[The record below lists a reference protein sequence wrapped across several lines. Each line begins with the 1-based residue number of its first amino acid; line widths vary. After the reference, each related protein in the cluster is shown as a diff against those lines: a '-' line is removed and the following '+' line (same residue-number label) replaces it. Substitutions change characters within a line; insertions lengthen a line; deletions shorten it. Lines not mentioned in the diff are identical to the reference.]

1 MALDPVINGLNGF
14 FHDVEMVMQA
24 FTSNFLAQFI
34 SFFSHFKMK
43 QDTSR
48 KDYNNVWKSFH
59 CRNKALLQ
67 LIIPKSKNKR

>member
-1 MALDPVINGLNGF
+1 MALDPIINGLNGS

-48 KDYNNVWKSFH
+48 KDYNMYG
-59 CRNKALLQ
+59 KAFIVGIKLYY
-67 LIIPKSKNKR
+67 N